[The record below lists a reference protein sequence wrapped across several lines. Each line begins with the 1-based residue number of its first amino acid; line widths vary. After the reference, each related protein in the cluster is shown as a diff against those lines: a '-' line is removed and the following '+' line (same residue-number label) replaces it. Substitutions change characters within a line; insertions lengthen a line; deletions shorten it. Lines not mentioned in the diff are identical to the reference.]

1 MVLLPDGT
9 TNYMSRFLT
18 DEWMIGN
25 GFVKGEEAVKLVT
38 KNKDMTNSNSLL
50 LIDKT
55 VEDYDIFQQLPY
67 HDRRMTISDC
77 FDLFKK
83 GASIIPIREKGN
95 IIGVIEKTNLLQAL
109 IQKGVRKS
117 NSCSHALSKDYFL
130 VDVSTPMLVL
140 ERLLQVKNSVL
151 VAKRKEDT
159 IEKLYCVTQNDLFNI
174 LEGNLKEYL

>member
-1 MVLLPDGT
+1 
-9 TNYMSRFLT
+9 MSKFLT

-25 GFVKGEEAVKLVT
+25 GYIRGEEAIRLVT

-55 VEDYDIFQQLPY
+55 VEDYEIFQPLPY
-67 HDRRMTISDC
+67 HDKRMTISDC

-83 GASIIPIREKGN
+83 GCSIIPIREKGQ
-95 IIGVIEKTNLLQAL
+95 IIGVIEKTNLLKAL
-109 IQKGVRKS
+109 IQKGVKKS

-130 VDVSTPMLVL
+130 VDVKTPMLVL

-151 VAKRKEDT
+151 VAKKNEGN
-159 IEKLYCVTQNDLFNI
+159 IEKLFCVTQNNLFNI
-174 LEGNLKEYL
+174 LEENLKEYL